1 METAS
6 TQLAELVCTR
16 ISHDLIGNIGAMN
29 NVLEMLAEANG
40 QMEPDDLKLM
50 ETAAQT
56 LSARQQFFR
65 LTFGVDGGE
74 IAAEKL
80 QKICREYL
88 HTLGNRSFP
97 IDFECNNFSSQ
108 VAKVLCLCLMIGAEV
123 CLRGGHIKV
132 NIGRKV
138 VMEVVSQNPLAAG
151 KIKTYEQILAGV
163 EPEQNVAQFV
173 QLMYLQALLGKDI
186 PLALSADKKTMVLTI
201 G

>member
-1 METAS
+1 METES

-88 HTLGNRSFP
+88 HTLGNRSFQ

-163 EPEQNVAQFV
+163 EPEENVAQFV

-186 PLALSADKKTMVLTI
+186 PLALSADEKTMVLTI

>member
-163 EPEQNVAQFV
+163 EPEENVAQFV

>member
-1 METAS
+1 METKP

-16 ISHDLIGNIGAMN
+16 ISHDLIGNIGALSNM
-29 NVLEMLAEANG
+29 LEMLPEMDG
-40 QMEPDDLKLM
+40 KLESEDFKLM
-50 ETAAQT
+50 ETAVQT

-65 LTFGVDGGE
+65 LAFGCDTSA
-74 IAAEKL
+74 IDALKL
-80 QKICREYL
+80 RKICQDYL
-88 HTLGNRSFP
+88 HTVGNRSFP
-97 IDFECNNFSSQ
+97 LDFECNNMSTQ
-108 VAKVLCLCLMIGAEV
+108 MTKVLCLCLMIGAEV

-163 EPEQNVAQFV
+163 EPEENVAQFV

-186 PLALSADKKTMVLTI
+186 PLALSADEKTMVLTI

>member
-138 VMEVVSQNPLAAG
+138 VMEVVSLNPLAAG

-163 EPEQNVAQFV
+163 EPEENVAQFV

-186 PLALSADKKTMVLTI
+186 PLALSADEKTMVLTI